1 MCIINDYHI
10 NTVSYCCHVYD
21 YNCHYHVSYPWMIII
36 ISVIMSSCH
45 HPYPYPATPYHHH
58 MYPRSP
64 IHYSKG
70 VISHI
75 SVHILSVICTMVIS
89 HLPLIT
95 GQSMGFDETI
105 NRNLQL
111 VGGLQQFYF
120 SIYWE

>member
-1 MCIINDYHI
+1 
-10 NTVSYCCHVYD
+10 
-21 YNCHYHVSYPWMIII
+21 
-36 ISVIMSSCH
+36 MSSCH
-45 HPYPYPATPYHHH
+45 HPHPYPYPATPYHHH

-111 VGGLQQFYF
+111 DGGLQQFYF